1 MNAPQSPVAGG
12 REQRLAPLRRP
23 SGGFA
28 MVALDQRE
36 ALRLMLASG
45 GRSAPIADA
54 TITRFKVAAAQA
66 LTPSASAVLLD
77 RQFALH
83 PVLAAGALAP
93 GCGLILA
100 ADEFHAAG
108 SVPVDH
114 STIDRAVDP
123 TVVRA
128 EGVAALKLL
137 VVWRS
142 DESPA
147 ERQQLVR
154 EFVTRCGQAGLA
166 SIIEPVTRP
175 PRSGDSF
182 DREAAIV
189 AAARELGDL
198 GADLYKAEVP
208 YGGDA
213 GAADL
218 RDACRRLDA
227 ELPIPWVVLSTGV
240 APELFPG
247 AVQAA
252 CAAGASGF
260 LAGRAIWAPVLDQ
273 RDWQRALAKLS
284 VPRLQ
289 QLAQIVDAALA
300 ERPAGSGR

>member
-1 MNAPQSPVAGG
+1 MSTLQNPVAGG

-28 MVALDQRE
+28 MLALDQRE
-36 ALRLMLASG
+36 ALRLMLATG
-45 GRSAPIADA
+45 GRTAPVEDA
-54 TITRFKVAAAQA
+54 TLTEFKVAAAQA
-66 LTPSASAVLLD
+66 LTPYASAVLLD
-77 RQFALH
+77 RQFAFY

-100 ADEFHAAG
+100 ADEFHAVG

-123 TVVRA
+123 TMARA
-128 EGVAALKLL
+128 EGAAALKLL

-142 DESPA
+142 DESVA

-154 EFVTRCGQAGLA
+154 EFVSRCARAGLA

-175 PRSGDSF
+175 PRGGGSF
-182 DREAAIV
+182 DHEAAIV
-189 AAARELGDL
+189 AAAHELGDL

-213 GAADL
+213 GVTEL
-218 RDACRRLDA
+218 REACRRLDA

-240 APELFPG
+240 APELFPA
-247 AVQAA
+247 AVEAA

-260 LAGRAIWAPVLDQ
+260 LAGRAIWAPVLSQ
-273 RDWQRALAKLS
+273 RDWRPALVELS
-284 VPRLQ
+284 VPRLR

-300 ERPAGSGR
+300 EGPAGSGR